1 MATPPHP
8 GTAVN
13 AAARSIVSRMKRR
26 LSAAWASIATGSR
39 VRRGLAEAMIESL
52 AVDPVFVKYFVT

>member
-13 AAARSIVSRMKRR
+13 AAARSIVLRMKLR
-26 LSAAWASIATGSR
+26 LSMALECRAGMSAE
-39 VRRGLAEAMIESL
+39 GL
-52 AVDPVFVKYFVT
+52 VKCFVL